1 MCIFCIYSSNVFIGY
16 VRRQYLWLHS
26 NSTLDVTTRTLVLSE
41 QIKKW
46 EKHGTFKSRLHYN
59 LRHEM
64 KQGNNFNTIQNGI
77 YFIMIVMKHISLITN
92 RQTNICHFFLVE
104 RKLLQ
109 FKFFMLQHKII
120 MENVLGNELR
130 TEYNV
135 LCQKF
140 LAS

>member
-1 MCIFCIYSSNVFIGY
+1 
-16 VRRQYLWLHS
+16 
-26 NSTLDVTTRTLVLSE
+26 
-41 QIKKW
+41 
-46 EKHGTFKSRLHYN
+46 
-59 LRHEM
+59 M

-77 YFIMIVMKHISLITN
+77 YFLMIVMKHISLITN

-120 MENVLGNELR
+120 VKNVLENELR